1 MKIAV
6 VGTGIAG
13 LTAGWLLNQADQEV
27 VLIERMPAVGLA
39 AHGVDFSIDGIPLVA
54 DLPLRM
60 FNAALWPNLY
70 RLYQALE
77 VDMEIVEPS
86 KSYGEIGRDSEFHFG
101 HTFFEFRSMK
111 WLWRK
116 KYRQIVREI
125 YRMKAT
131 ASSDLAAGR
140 AEKLDFQ
147 SYLDQQGYS
156 AAFRELF
163 LFPALSSTVCT
174 CSYESLRRYPAEI
187 MLRAMLS
194 LAMGDRLLRARHGAI
209 DIERRLTTALSDVRC
224 GVGLRS
230 VEAKQQQVQLSL
242 DSGEQITVEH
252 LIMATQANSALQLMP
267 EITHRER
274 EMLASFEYEN
284 VEVVLHRDE
293 RLMPPHRRDWSTFN
307 LLTNRGHD
315 ASMCSVWLNRFYP
328 AWATLPSVFQ
338 TIMPI
343 QAASAD
349 KVICQRRLQRPVVN
363 QKSLHGLK
371 LLDDLHRESNRR
383 VWFCGSY
390 ASGGVPLLESGVAA
404 SFAVVQH
411 LLRQSPNKIV
421 LTNFT

>member
-13 LTAGWLLNQADQEV
+13 LTASWLLNQAGHEV
-27 VLIERMPAVGLA
+27 MLIERMPAVGLA
-39 AHGVDFSIDGIPLVA
+39 AHGVNFSIDGIPLEA
-54 DLPLRM
+54 DLPLRL

-70 RLYQALE
+70 RLYQAIE
-77 VDMEIVEPS
+77 VDMEIVDPT
-86 KSYGEIGRDSEFHFG
+86 KSYGEFGRGSEFHFG
-101 HTFFEFRSMK
+101 HTFFEFWSMK

-116 KYRQIVREI
+116 NYRQIAREI

-131 ASSDLAAGR
+131 VRDDLATGR
-140 AEKLDFQ
+140 ADKLDFQ
-147 SYLDQQGYS
+147 TYLDQQQYS
-156 AAFRELF
+156 AAFQKLF

-187 MLRAMLS
+187 MLQAMLS
-194 LAMGDRLLRARHGAI
+194 LATGDRLLRARHGAS
-209 DIERRLTTALSDVRC
+209 DIVRRLTTALGDVRC

-230 VEAKQQQVQLSL
+230 VVANQQQVLLSL

-252 LIMATQANSALQLMP
+252 LVMATQANSALQLMP
-267 EITHRER
+267 EITPRER
-274 EMLASFEYEN
+274 EMLTSFEYEN

-293 RLMPPHRRDWSTFN
+293 QLMPPHRRDWSTFN

-315 ASMCSVWLNRFYP
+315 AAMCTVWLNRFYP
-328 AWATLPSVFQ
+328 AWKILPSVFQ

-343 QAASAD
+343 HAASAD

-363 QKSLHGLK
+363 QKSLQGLE
-371 LLDDLHRESNRR
+371 LLDELHRDSNRR
-383 VWFCGSY
+383 IWFCGSY

-404 SFAVVQH
+404 SFAVVQY
-411 LLRQSPNKIV
+411 LLKQSPNKIV
-421 LTNFT
+421 LTNST